1 MRNFLTCAVV
11 VVLLSLI
18 GAAPAD
24 AQPKW
29 VIGGNL
35 GLSLYDGN
43 AGLTF
48 GPMAEAVFNRQ
59 FAIGSALNI
68 NTQAGTPVEWPFY
81 FKYFF
86 KVPGSKLQPY
96 ADAGFD
102 LYIYT
107 GGPYFGLRF
116 GGGVNIPV
124 ARSLAIAPD
133 LQLGPVFASGTT
145 VFAMLIRVGVRYDLP
160 T

>member
-1 MRNFLTCAVV
+1 MKYSLTSVALVL
-11 VVLLSLI
+11 VLLSI
-18 GAAPAD
+18 GAPPAD

-29 VIGGNL
+29 VIGGNM

-43 AGLTF
+43 AGFHF
-48 GPMAEAVFNRQ
+48 GPMTEAVFERQ
-59 FAIGSALNI
+59 FAIGTALNI

-86 KVPGSKLQPY
+86 KVPGSKIQPY

-116 GGGVNIPV
+116 GGGANIPV
-124 ARSLAIAPD
+124 ARNLSVAPD
-133 LQLGPVFASGTT
+133 LQLGPVFATGTT
-145 VFAMLIRVGVRYDLP
+145 VFAMLIRVGLRYDLP

>member
-1 MRNFLTCAVV
+1 MRYFLTCAA
-11 VVLLSLI
+11 VLVILTLVGS
-18 GAAPAD
+18 APAD

-29 VIGGNL
+29 VIGGHM

-43 AGLTF
+43 AGFTF
-48 GPMAEAVFNRQ
+48 GPMTEAIFERQ
-59 FAIGSALNI
+59 YGVGTALNI

-81 FKYFF
+81 FKYYFR
-86 KVPGSKLQPY
+86 VPGSKIQPY

-116 GGGVNIPV
+116 GGGANIPV

-133 LQLGPVFASGTT
+133 LQLGPVFASGAT
-145 VFAMLIRVGVRYDLP
+145 VFALMIRVGVRYDLP